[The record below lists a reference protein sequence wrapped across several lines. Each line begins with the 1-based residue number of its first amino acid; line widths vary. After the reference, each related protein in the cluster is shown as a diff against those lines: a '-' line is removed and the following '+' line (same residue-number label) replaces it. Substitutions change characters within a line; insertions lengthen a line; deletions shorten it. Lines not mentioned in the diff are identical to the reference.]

1 MNFSML
7 DLSRLFQLPWS
18 VSLNN
23 FHDFCSKFYDFNL
36 GDSYLNLIFVSLFE
50 ALFQCFVPIFH
61 NFRPQVRYFSIP
73 SQFCSIAGI
82 LRAKKVCFRHIS
94 CILSHFVCIFS
105 VEPIKLVANLD
116 FFSLQH

>member
-1 MNFSML
+1 MAQFVYIVIFEFQKTSTRVVSRCKRIKKEKMLMNFSML

-82 LRAKKVCFRHIS
+82 LRAKKVCF
-94 CILSHFVCIFS
+94 
-105 VEPIKLVANLD
+105 
-116 FFSLQH
+116 